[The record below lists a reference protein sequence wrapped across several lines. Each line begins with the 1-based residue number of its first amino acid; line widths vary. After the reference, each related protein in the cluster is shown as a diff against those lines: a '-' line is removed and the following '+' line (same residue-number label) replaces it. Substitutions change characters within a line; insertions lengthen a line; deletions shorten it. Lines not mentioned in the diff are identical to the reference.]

1 MSEGAA
7 LPLAGIR
14 VLDLSRLMAGNML
27 TLQLADFGADVIK
40 VESEHGDTLRDWK
53 NGGKSI
59 WWKVYARNKRSICL
73 DLKNQDD
80 VGKLLALV
88 PEADVL
94 VESFKSGGL
103 ESYGISPAVL
113 HAANPKLVIV
123 RISGWGQTGPYATRP
138 GFGTLVEAFSGFA
151 EKNGFPDKPPALPN
165 LGLADMIAGLSGAFA
180 TLVAVREVEV
190 NGGLGQ
196 VVDLSLLE
204 PMLGILGPDAGI
216 YQHTG
221 QLPRRLGNRA
231 EVAAP
236 RNAYVCSDG
245 HWMVMSGSTQ
255 RMAQR
260 ILRAVGAP
268 ELVDDPRFAD
278 NAARLAN
285 IDELDRVIGD
295 FVRQHTLDAN
305 LAHFGALDVTVGP
318 VLSVDQLMQDRHV
331 TERQVLVDVPDPEL
345 GSVTMHNVFPR
356 LSRTPGSIRTPA
368 PKLGEHQDL
377 AGSTPTRQ
385 RPTAPGRS
393 TTTVRSG
400 RGRCGT
406 STRRWATTRSRTG
419 S

>member
-1 MSEGAA
+1 MSAPTS

-59 WWKVYARNKRSICL
+59 WWKVYARNKRSIKL
-73 DLKNQDD
+73 DPKDRDD
-80 VGKLLALV
+80 VDKLLALV
-88 PEADVL
+88 PDAQVL

-103 ESYGISPAVL
+103 ESYGLTPEVL
-113 HAANPKLVIV
+113 QKANPKLVIV

-180 TLVAVREVEV
+180 TLAAVREVEV

-196 VVDLSLLE
+196 IVDLSLLE

-221 QLPRRLGNRA
+221 EKPRRLGNRA

-278 NAARLAN
+278 NASRLAN

-295 FVRQHTLDAN
+295 FVRKHTLQEN
-305 LAHFGALDVTVGP
+305 LEHFGKLDVTVGP
-318 VLSVDQLMQDRHV
+318 VLAVDELMKDRHV
-331 TERQVLVDVPDPEL
+331 LERQVLVDVPDAEL

-368 PKLGEHQDL
+368 PGLGEHQ
-377 AGSTPTRQ
+377 AIAEPEPT
-385 RPTAPGRS
+385 
-393 TTTVRSG
+393 
-400 RGRCGT
+400 
-406 STRRWATTRSRTG
+406 TRRQQ
-419 S
+419 

>member
-1 MSEGAA
+1 M
-7 LPLAGIR
+7 
-14 VLDLSRLMAGNML
+14 
-27 TLQLADFGADVIK
+27 
-40 VESEHGDTLRDWK
+40 
-53 NGGKSI
+53 
-59 WWKVYARNKRSICL
+59 
-73 DLKNQDD
+73 
-80 VGKLLALV
+80 
-88 PEADVL
+88 L

-103 ESYGISPAVL
+103 ESYGLTPAVL
-113 HAANPKLVIV
+113 QQANPKLVIV
-123 RISGWGQTGPYATRP
+123 RISGWGQTGPYAKRP

-151 EKNGFPDKPPALPN
+151 DKNGFPDKPPALPN

-180 TLVAVREVEV
+180 TLAAVRDVEV

-196 VVDLSLLE
+196 IVDLSLLE

-221 QLPRRLGNRA
+221 QLPRRMGNRA

-278 NAARLAN
+278 NASRLAN

-295 FVRQHTLDAN
+295 FVGRHTLEEN
-305 LAHFGALDVTVGP
+305 LAHFGKLDVTVGP
-318 VLSVDQLMQDRHV
+318 VLAVDELMKDRHV
-331 TERQVLVDVPDPEL
+331 LERQVLVDVPDPDI

-356 LSRTPGSIRTPA
+356 LSRTPGSIRTAA
-368 PKLGEHQDL
+368 PSLGEHQDIVEPN
-377 AGSTPTRQ
+377 PTSRRQ
-385 RPTAPGRS
+385 Q
-393 TTTVRSG
+393 
-400 RGRCGT
+400 
-406 STRRWATTRSRTG
+406 
-419 S
+419 

>member
-1 MSEGAA
+1 MSQTAS
-7 LPLAGIR
+7 LPLEGIR

-73 DLKNQDD
+73 DLKKSSDVNQ
-80 VGKLLALV
+80 LLALV
-88 PEADVL
+88 PDAQVL

-103 ESYGISPAVL
+103 ESYGLSPDVL
-113 HAANPKLVIV
+113 HRANPKLVIV
-123 RISGWGQTGPYATRP
+123 RISGWGQTGPYAARP

-180 TLVAVREVEV
+180 TLAAVREVEV

-216 YQHTG
+216 FQHTG

-236 RNAYVCSDG
+236 RNAYLCSDG

-268 ELVDDPRFAD
+268 ELVDDPRFAN

-285 IDELDRVIGD
+285 IDALDDVIGG
-295 FVRQHTLDAN
+295 FVRQHTLEEN
-305 LAHFGALDVTVGP
+305 LAHFGARDVTVGP
-318 VLSVDQLMQDRHV
+318 VLNVDQLLQDPHV
-331 TERQVLVDVPDPEL
+331 KQREVLVDVPDAEL
-345 GSVTMHNVFPR
+345 GSVVMHSVFPR
-356 LSRTPGSIRTPA
+356 LSRTPGRIRTPA
-368 PKLGEHQDL
+368 PGLGEHQNSIDL
-377 AGSTPTRQ
+377 RKHQP
-385 RPTAPGRS
+385 
-393 TTTVRSG
+393 
-400 RGRCGT
+400 
-406 STRRWATTRSRTG
+406 RRRDE
-419 S
+419 